1 LSVSPPAIS
10 AKFSRANVRRIALS
24 ALKGFLVAAG
34 AVVVAKKAE
43 LGSGH
48 IDMSVIQSIAIQ
60 ATFAGG
66 AAAAKAV
73 EVFLED

>member
-1 LSVSPPAIS
+1 MSVSPPAVP
-10 AKFSRANVRRIALS
+10 AKFSRANLRRVALS
-24 ALKGFLVAAG
+24 ALKGFGVAAV

-43 LGSGH
+43 LSGGH
-48 IDMSVIQSIAIQ
+48 ISMTVVQSVVLQ

-66 AAAAKAV
+66 AAAAKII